1 MKTKFYLQYV
11 IKVKRYIEID
21 VDKVGKAIY
30 NDLKNVSSSDLNE
43 VIGDKLNKYLEQNF
57 PVLEN
62 ATYYGSTLLNEI
74 IKYVKYERFREQ

>member
-30 NDLKNVSSSDLNE
+30 NDLKNVGSSDLNK